1 MNHRDSSLGSL
12 NRRRGLRITIIAAI
26 VAAGLMLWL
35 GLRNPA
41 ARAHDFFRAT
51 FFPIGGPALSLLETP
66 LKRLGVIGAGVY
78 EIQPG
83 VSLFLDPNDFIGNF
97 VLHAGDWE
105 RLEWDLI
112 APRLP
117 AAGVFV
123 DVGAHVGT
131 YSLKA
136 AKAVG
141 EQGRVIAIEPNPV
154 TAAHLRQG
162 IAASGR
168 NNVTVV
174 EAAAGDRRSR
184 LKLFAAADANTGM
197 ASFATG
203 NARRSG
209 TYQERS
215 VEVDVIP
222 LDQMLPALTLP
233 RLDVLKVDAEG
244 AETMILRGA
253 ASSIA
258 RFHPVIV
265 VETIDAQLRELH
277 SSVQEL
283 EDLLRSYGYTKAS
296 ATTDN
301 ALWIPAAV
309 PTR

>member
-1 MNHRDSSLGSL
+1 MNYRDSSLGSPH
-12 NRRRGLRITIIAAI
+12 RRGIRIAAVAAI

-141 EQGRVIAIEPNPV
+141 QQGRIIAIEPNPV

-203 NARRSG
+203 NARRSSG
-209 TYQERS
+209 PYEERS
-215 VEVDVIP
+215 VEVDVLP
-222 LDQMLPALTLP
+222 LDEMLPPLTLP

-244 AETMILRGA
+244 AETMVLRGA
-253 ASSIA
+253 ASSIN

-265 VETIDAQLRELH
+265 VETIDLQLRELH

-283 EDLLRSYGYTKAS
+283 EDLLHSYGYTKAS
-296 ATTDN
+296 ATAYN
-301 ALWIPAAV
+301 VL
-309 PTR
+309 